1 MRGFL
6 QLDTD
11 RRIDYS
17 GDSWPVPLVPLCPVE
32 VWAFRVRKTGR
43 GLRREGYMADVIIFD
58 PATIAPEMPTL
69 EYDLEAG
76 GRR

>member
-1 MRGFL
+1 
-6 QLDTD
+6 
-11 RRIDYS
+11 
-17 GDSWPVPLVPLCPVE
+17 
-32 VWAFRVRKTGR
+32 
-43 GLRREGYMADVIIFD
+43 MADVIIFD